1 MLRCIWF
8 AFWLSAYFWIFVI
21 MLTMI
26 LCIWIEHLDFSYRLL
41 REILKQE
48 TTEWKLRYLATC
60 WGFFMLSYLIE
71 LDQNFNPS
79 ILFNT
84 PNDNKNLA
92 QKLSIHFCL
101 ECIYLASTLFFLASV
116 WLSGPKSPGF
126 YSALWCWDL
135 SPV

>member
-1 MLRCIWF
+1 MKAEI
-8 AFWLSAYFWIFVI
+8 LSN
-21 MLTMI
+21 
-26 LCIWIEHLDFSYRLL
+26 LL
-41 REILKQE
+41 RL
-48 TTEWKLRYLATC
+48 
-60 WGFFMLSYLIE
+60 FMLSYLIE

-126 YSALWCWDL
+126 YSAL
-135 SPV
+135 